1 MAVATSF
8 DNSTFAPHMVINIVS
23 FHKLNYKYKVILI
36 NHCM

>member
-8 DNSTFAPHMVINIVS
+8 NNSTFAPPMVINIVS
-23 FHKLNYKYKVILI
+23 FHELNYEDKVILI